1 MRDREKMT
9 RLRYGNT
16 NTFLINGLLVD
27 TGCAGTLRAF
37 YRALKQSGNTLKDIR
52 YVLATHYHP
61 DHMGLVGELAGQG
74 VRHLLMDV
82 QKESI
87 HMADRL
93 FERDGLPF
101 VPLDEA
107 RATVISCGESRAFLA
122 RLGIAGEIIH
132 TPSHSPDSISVILDS
147 GDCLAGDLEPPE
159 YLEAYDDN
167 ARLKNDWERIFSFR
181 PKRIWF
187 AHAPERTVSGA

>member
-1 MRDREKMT
+1 MRDSENMT

-16 NTFLINGLLVD
+16 STFLMNGLLVD
-27 TGCAGTLRAF
+27 TGYAGTMQAF
-37 YRALKQSGNTLKDIR
+37 YRTLKQNGKTLKDIQ

-61 DHMGLVGELAGQG
+61 DHMGLIGELAGQG
-74 VRHLLMDV
+74 IRHLLMDV

-147 GDCLAGDLEPPE
+147 GDCLVGDLEPPE
-159 YLEAYDDN
+159 YQEAYGDN
-167 ARLKNDWERIFSFR
+167 AQLKNDWERIIALH
-181 PKRIWF
+181 PKRIFF
-187 AHAPERTVSGA
+187 AHAPERTVPGA